1 MAGRASGGRAPDP
14 DSKATGSLRSQLA
27 ARGLELRFAFLFPSH
42 LPGSLRMKLG
52 PSIDKLVETLKR
64 LPGIGPRSAQRIAFH
79 LLQHDREAAVA
90 LGEALLA
97 AAASVGHCAK
107 CNTLTELSVCETCS
121 DPRRDA
127 SLLCVVET
135 PADQLMIE
143 QSLSYQGLY
152 FVLLGRLSP
161 LDGVGPREIKMER
174 LLARAADGVVGEVV
188 VATSFTPEGDATAH
202 YISELLRARDPDLAV
217 TRLARGVPAGAEL
230 EYTDVNTIAQAM
242 LDRRSA

>member
-1 MAGRASGGRAPDP
+1 
-14 DSKATGSLRSQLA
+14 L
-27 ARGLELRFAFLFPSH
+27 H
-42 LPGSLRMKLG
+42 LG
-52 PSIDKLVETLKR
+52 PALDRLVDALKH

-79 LLQHDREAAVA
+79 LLQHDRDAAVR

-97 AAASVGHCAK
+97 AAQTIRHCER
-107 CNTLTELSVCETCS
+107 CNTLSEQPVCETCRS
-121 DPRRDA
+121 PKRDA
-127 SLLCVVET
+127 HLLCVVES

-143 QSLSYQGLY
+143 QSMSYSGLY

-161 LDGVGPREIKMER
+161 LDGIGPREIQMEQ
-174 LLARAADGVVGEVV
+174 LMARAADGIVREVI

-202 YISELLRARDPDLAV
+202 YVSQLLKERDPQVRV

-242 LDRRSA
+242 LDRRAS

>member
-1 MAGRASGGRAPDP
+1 MR
-14 DSKATGSLRSQLA
+14 
-27 ARGLELRFAFLFPSH
+27 
-42 LPGSLRMKLG
+42 LG
-52 PSIDKLVETLKR
+52 PTLDKLVDALKH

-79 LLQHDREAAVA
+79 LLQHDRDAAVR

-97 AAASVGHCAK
+97 AVQAIGHCER
-107 CNTLTELSVCETCS
+107 CNTLTEQPVCETCS
-121 DPRRDA
+121 SPKRDA
-127 SLLCVVET
+127 QLLCVVES

-143 QSLSYQGLY
+143 QSLSYSGMY

-161 LDGVGPREIKMER
+161 LDGIGPREIQMEG
-174 LLARAADGVVGEVV
+174 LIARATDGVVSEVI

-202 YISELLRARDPDLAV
+202 YVGQLLKERDPTIRV

-242 LDRRSA
+242 LDRRAS

>member
-1 MAGRASGGRAPDP
+1 
-14 DSKATGSLRSQLA
+14 
-27 ARGLELRFAFLFPSH
+27 
-42 LPGSLRMKLG
+42 MKLG
-52 PSIDKLVETLKR
+52 PTLDRLVDALKQ

-79 LLQHDREAAVA
+79 LLQHDRDAAVR

-97 AAASVGHCAK
+97 SVRSIRHCSR
-107 CNTLTELSVCETCS
+107 CNTLTELDVCETCGS
-121 DPRRDA
+121 PKRDPHQ
-127 SLLCVVET
+127 LCVVES

-143 QSLSYQGLY
+143 QSMSYSGLY

-161 LDGVGPREIKMER
+161 LDGIGPREIQMER
-174 LLARAADGVVGEVV
+174 LLTRALDGLVREVI

-202 YISELLRARDPDLAV
+202 YIGELLRARDPELRI

-242 LDRRSA
+242 LDRRAS